1 MSNPLAEIAR
11 DRSDMEIASALAD
24 VARGIAMRHFRKGLE
39 VSFKS
44 DLSPVTVADR
54 EVEAALREMLGRLVP
69 ADGILGEEMESFGLE
84 RARVW
89 VIDPIDGTGAFATGS
104 PLFGCLIGLLVGG
117 RPALGVIDAPATGE
131 RWTAL
136 QGAGATLNGL
146 PCRVSGCA
154 RLADASVSS
163 TSIHLY
169 APEPLAAFQRV
180 TARAACARLGG
191 DCYAYGLVAA
201 GHLDAVV
208 ETGLQPYDYL
218 PIVPI
223 IEEAGGH
230 ITDWSG
236 APLDLT
242 SRGDVV
248 AAASLSLHAELLEH
262 LNHETAPTG
271 GAINRGVRS

>member
-1 MSNPLAEIAR
+1 MSNPLA
-11 DRSDMEIASALAD
+11 DIASDWSDIGIATALAD
-24 VARGIAMRHFRKGLE
+24 AAREIAMRHFRKGLE
-39 VSFKS
+39 VSFKN

-54 EVEAALREMLGRLVP
+54 EVEAALREMLGRHAP
-69 ADGILGEEMESFGLE
+69 ADGILGEEMVSFGLE
-84 RARVW
+84 RERVW

-117 RPALGVIDAPATGE
+117 RPALGVIDAAATGE
-131 RWTAL
+131 RWTARRGG
-136 QGAGATLNGL
+136 GASLNGV
-146 PCRVSGCA
+146 PCRVSGCS
-154 RLADASVSS
+154 RLAEASVSS

-169 APEPLAAFQRV
+169 APEPLAAFHRV
-180 TARAACARLGG
+180 AAHAACARLGG

-223 IEEAGGH
+223 IEEAGGL

-236 APLDLT
+236 APLALT

-248 AAASLSLHAELLEH
+248 TAASPSLHAELLEH
-262 LNHETAPTG
+262 LNH
-271 GAINRGVRS
+271 